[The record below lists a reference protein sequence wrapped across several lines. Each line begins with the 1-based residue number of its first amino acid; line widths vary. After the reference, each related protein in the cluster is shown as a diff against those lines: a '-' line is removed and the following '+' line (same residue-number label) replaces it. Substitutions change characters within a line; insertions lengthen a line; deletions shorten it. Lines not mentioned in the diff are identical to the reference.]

1 MQLEPLKLVGEGQFN
16 VPKAGTPSSGPSG
29 KAEDEAIAMAKGL
42 DLESSK
48 TATKLKKLSRSDAL
62 DGHLHKLIT
71 CALYFVFIL
80 VGLSVLFIFIHMT
93 NICSWMQPD
102 QVDELTELITTGAVG
117 GAIATIAK
125 SRLMSDN
132 SD

>member
-1 MQLEPLKLVGEGQFN
+1 MVDDDEFN
-16 VPKAGTPSSGPSG
+16 VPKAGTPSSEPSD

-48 TATKLKKLSRSDAL
+48 TAARLKRLNRSDAL
-62 DGHLHKLIT
+62 EGHLHKLIT
-71 CALYFVFIL
+71 CALYFVFVL

-93 NICSWMQPD
+93 NICTWMEPG
-102 QVDELTELITTGAVG
+102 QVSKLTEMLTTGTVG

-125 SRLMSDN
+125 ARLISDQ